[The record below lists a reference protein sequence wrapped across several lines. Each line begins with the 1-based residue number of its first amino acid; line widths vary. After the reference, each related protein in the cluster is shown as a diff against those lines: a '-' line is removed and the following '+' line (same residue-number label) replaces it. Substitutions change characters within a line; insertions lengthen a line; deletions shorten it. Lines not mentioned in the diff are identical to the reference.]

1 MRLRRLTALFL
12 AAAAV
17 TGAARAE
24 PVAYAKPEVSQAPG
38 AETVELGGE
47 RFVNHG
53 LVAAARVPAASVDF
67 LGDTL
72 GSFSAMLIEPQ
83 SWQKT
88 AQGYAGRL
96 RTLPDRGYND
106 PDKGFFSDYQGR
118 LVDFDLS
125 LTLGTQGAGTLTLKP
140 TGTGTPLTGF
150 DGKPTTGADPASHT
164 IAEHG
169 HVLPSPA
176 DGELGA
182 GRMSL
187 DAEGVARRADGR
199 FYVSDE
205 YAAGIYLFSAEGRL
219 EGMIDPSP
227 ALVPT
232 TKGKID
238 YNSLKAP
245 DTGRR
250 NNQGL
255 EALSITPDGKTL
267 FAVLQSG
274 AVQDASASKNQANRA
289 TTRVYVYDIAA
300 DALPKAPK
308 AVYALELPVYSK
320 KGNGEID
327 ATAALSEM
335 AALSDHQ
342 FLLLARDGNGW
353 GCNCKNPEMVKEIL
367 IVDTAGATNLAGT
380 DYETTTKPIAPA
392 SGERNVLDPAIKPV
406 ASAVLVNMLNPAQLA
421 RVGLNIDNEKA
432 DAHTLS
438 EKWEALALVP
448 ARDPQAPN
456 DAFLFVGN
464 DNDFLTTKGTMQGKT
479 YDAGL
484 DNDSMILAYRL
495 TLPGSI
501 QLDQ

>member
-1 MRLRRLTALFL
+1 MRIRRLTALFL
-12 AAAAV
+12 AAAAFA
-17 TGAARAE
+17 GAARAE
-24 PVAYAKPEVSQAPG
+24 PVAYPKASVSEAPG
-38 AETVELGGE
+38 EETAVLNGE
-47 RFVNHG
+47 TFVNHG
-53 LVAAARVPAASVDF
+53 LVAAARVPAANLDF

-72 GSFSAMLIEPQ
+72 GSFSAMLIEPG

-88 AQGYAGRL
+88 AEGYTARL
-96 RTLPDRGYND
+96 RTLPDRGYNE

-125 LTLGTQGAGTLTLKP
+125 LKLDGKAGTLSVTP

-164 IAEHG
+164 MTENG

-176 DGELGA
+176 EGALGA
-182 GRMSL
+182 GRLSL

-199 FYVSDE
+199 IYVSDE
-205 YAAGIYLFSAEGRL
+205 YAADIYLFAADGRL
-219 EGMIDPSP
+219 EGIIDPSP
-227 ALVPT
+227 AIVPMT
-232 TKGKID
+232 DGRID
-238 YNSLKAP
+238 DNSLKAP

-255 EALSITPDGKTL
+255 EALSISPDGKTL

-274 AVQDASASKNQANRA
+274 AVQDSSASKNQANRA
-289 TTRVYVYDIAA
+289 TTRVYVYDISA

-342 FLLLARDGNGW
+342 FLLLTRDGNGW
-353 GCNCKNPEMVKEIL
+353 GCGCKNPEMVKQIL
-367 IVDTAGATNLAGT
+367 VVDTAGATNLAGT
-380 DYETTTKPIAPA
+380 DFETTTKPIAPKV
-392 SGERNVLDPAIKPV
+392 GERNVLDPAITPV
-406 ASAVLVNMLNPAQLA
+406 KSAVLVNMLNPVQLA

-432 DAHTLS
+432 DAKTLS
-438 EKWEALALVP
+438 EKWEALALAP
-448 ARDPQAPN
+448 ARDPNAPN
-456 DAFLFVGN
+456 DVFLFVGN
-464 DNDFLTTKGTMQGKT
+464 DNDFLTTKGVMQGKS

-484 DNDSMILAYRL
+484 DNDSMVLAYRL
-495 TLPGSI
+495 TLPETVKLGW
-501 QLDQ
+501 